1 MDLAKENDKLWK
13 LLVAGQDDI
22 NQHIELFEH
31 LVEIE
36 KRMKIHQRS
45 MNLAKE
51 NDKVAGQDDINQHI
65 KLFEQLVRFE
75 SQCLDGIT
83 YVFNRYSS
91 RMLLMMINKKCK
103 NNAEE
108 DLEDAC
114 PSNK

>member
-1 MDLAKENDKLWK
+1 MKIHERSMNLAKENDKLWK

-22 NQHIELFEH
+22 NQHI
-31 LVEIE
+31 
-36 KRMKIHQRS
+36 
-45 MNLAKE
+45 
-51 NDKVAGQDDINQHI
+51 
-65 KLFEQLVRFE
+65 KLFEQLARFE

-83 YVFNRYSS
+83 YVFNKYSS

-108 DLEDAC
+108 DMEDAC